1 MQDADV
7 RTSVFPKSSRLKS
20 SLRIKDIV
28 QQRRFVFSFPIKCF
42 YEIGTYTEVKVAV
55 IVSKKRFPH
64 ATDRNRVKRLMRE
77 AYRLNRQ
84 RLQLPD
90 HCGVEMCWMYGSSE
104 LPSFDQVNV
113 AAQQLFAE
121 LQSVVQKESE
131 K

>member
-20 SLRIKDIV
+20 SLRIKNIV

-42 YEIGTYTEVKVAV
+42 YEIGTGTGVKIAV

-77 AYRLNRQ
+77 TYRLNRQ
-84 RLQLPD
+84 RLQIPD
-90 HCGVEMCWMYGSSE
+90 HCGVEMCWMYVGAE
-104 LPSFDQVNV
+104 LPSFAQVNI
-113 AAQQLFAE
+113 AAEQLFVE
-121 LQSVVQKESE
+121 LQSALNKESE
-131 K
+131 R